1 MFSNHNRMKLEIKNR
16 KKTGIFTN
24 LWKLENTLL
33 NNGGET
39 RNDELRWG
47 YERDK

>member
-33 NNGGET
+33 NNQRMKEEIT
-39 RNDELRWG
+39 RQI
-47 YERDK
+47 K